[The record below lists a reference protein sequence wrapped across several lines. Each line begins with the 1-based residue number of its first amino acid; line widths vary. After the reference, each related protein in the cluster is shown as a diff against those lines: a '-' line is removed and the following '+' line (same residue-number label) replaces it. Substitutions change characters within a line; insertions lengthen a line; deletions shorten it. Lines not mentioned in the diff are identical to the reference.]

1 MFKFLFRSNICT
13 AGFGIY
19 LIKSAE
25 LFDADYNDNLKNIC
39 FDQQSK
45 LKKIKMVS
53 FGQREVI
60 LIKIQIEFYI
70 R

>member
-1 MFKFLFRSNICT
+1 MFRSNICT

-60 LIKIQIEFYI
+60 LIKIQIEIYI

>member
-1 MFKFLFRSNICT
+1 MFRSNICT

-45 LKKIKMVS
+45 LKKKLKWS
-53 FGQREVI
+53 ALGKGR
-60 LIKIQIEFYI
+60 
-70 R
+70 